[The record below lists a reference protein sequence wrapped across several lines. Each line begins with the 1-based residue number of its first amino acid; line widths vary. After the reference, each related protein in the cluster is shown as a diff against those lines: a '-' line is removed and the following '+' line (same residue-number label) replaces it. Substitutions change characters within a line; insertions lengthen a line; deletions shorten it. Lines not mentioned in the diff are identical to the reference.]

1 MQQTKTNTDA
11 GGGALFKIRDPFEC
25 VQKEMVLVEKRLIQA
40 VRSRENLLTDIC
52 LHLVAGGGKRLRPLL
67 ALMAFKMM
75 GGTKT
80 TEIVDMAT
88 ALELIHTATLLHDD
102 IIDDGERRRG
112 RPSAYKR
119 YGLTDTLVAG
129 DFLFIKAFEYA
140 GKFDERV
147 VQWTADACT
156 SLTEGEILQS
166 FHSHN
171 PRVSLK
177 DYMEIVRRKTAC
189 LFHTGAKVGAYLAGA
204 PEVQVRLVAEFGLNL
219 GICFQIMDDILDV
232 IGTEELLGKPV
243 GMDLRDGNPSL
254 PIILAMKNGN
264 KRIQSVFEKRSRS
277 KAGVNTA
284 LNWIRNSDAIAQARR
299 HSKKY
304 ALNAGAC
311 LRRLPS
317 SKHREDLERLVELLV
332 ERTF

>member
-1 MQQTKTNTDA
+1 M
-11 GGGALFKIRDPFEC
+11 RDPFEC
-25 VQKEMVLVEKRLIQA
+25 VQKEMALVEGQLLRA
-40 VRSRENLLTDIC
+40 VGSREKLLTDIC

-67 ALMAFKMM
+67 ALLAFKMM

-80 TEIVDMAT
+80 GAIVDMAT

-102 IIDDGERRRG
+102 IIDDGEQRRG

-129 DFLFIKAFEYA
+129 DFLFIKAFEFA
-140 GKFDERV
+140 GKFDDRV

-166 FHSHN
+166 FHAHN
-171 PRVSLK
+171 PRVRLE

-204 PEVQVRLVAEFGLNL
+204 SEQQIELLAEFGLNL

-232 IGTEELLGKPV
+232 VGTEKLLGKPV

-254 PIILAMKNGN
+254 PIILAMRKGS
-264 KRIQSVFEKRSRS
+264 KRVQSVFERKARSS
-277 KAGVNTA
+277 GQISTA
-284 LNWIRNSDAIAQARR
+284 LHWIKESNVITGARR
-299 HSKKY
+299 HSKRY
-304 ALNAGAC
+304 ALNADAC
-311 LRRLPS
+311 LRCLPA
-317 SKHREDLERLVELLV
+317 SKHREGLERLLQLLV
-332 ERTF
+332 DRSF